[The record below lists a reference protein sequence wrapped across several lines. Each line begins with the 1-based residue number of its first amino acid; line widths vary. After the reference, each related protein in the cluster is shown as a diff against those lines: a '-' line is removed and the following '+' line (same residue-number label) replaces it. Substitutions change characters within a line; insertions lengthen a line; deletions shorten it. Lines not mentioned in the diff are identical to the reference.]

1 MSGSLSP
8 QIANHAKTYKS
19 QARRRYTCG
28 AMLGHGPDRDLP
40 MVPERAFSSA
50 RTASAMLSAG
60 ALVASLV
67 IGAACGARSGD
78 PPPDDA
84 TETETETETGT
95 DSETGTE
102 TDGTADP
109 PLGSCENP
117 IVLPLKQF
125 TVRGR
130 LLGPSEQD
138 GWCSDGEND
147 RGAEDVYRVT
157 APYDVDVYFIVRD
170 ETDFEPVIRVE
181 KDICGAGEDLD
192 EDGTVR
198 MCTNPLATGAI
209 RSFFLEAN
217 AEYFITVDSPRGVDG
232 RYGLDILY
240 GPPPVEACA
249 LHPSVITQQPGGVFL
264 WENELP
270 AGQGFADGPCG
281 GPGTEN
287 IFALE
292 IDYPGV
298 AAIDVDGDV
307 NADIRSYCGGTGE
320 LVCEQNGGYFEYF
333 FESPGTYYL
342 NVDQP
347 SHTSAN
353 SYSLRVEFD

>member
-1 MSGSLSP
+1 
-8 QIANHAKTYKS
+8 
-19 QARRRYTCG
+19 
-28 AMLGHGPDRDLP
+28 MLGHGPDRDLQ
-40 MVPERAFSSA
+40 MVPERAFSPA

-60 ALVASLV
+60 ALAATLV
-67 IGAACGARSGD
+67 IGAGCGARSGD
-78 PPPDDA
+78 PPPDDDS
-84 TETETETETGT
+84 TSGSETETET
-95 DSETGTE
+95 D
-102 TDGTADP
+102 TDGTDTESETETSGTEEA

-117 IVLPLKQF
+117 ILLPLKQL

-138 GWCSDGEND
+138 GWCGDGEND
-147 RGAEDVYRVT
+147 RGAEDVYRIS
-157 APYDVDVYFIVRD
+157 APYDVDVYFTVRE
-170 ETDFEPVIRVE
+170 ETDFEPIIRIE
-181 KDICGAGEDLD
+181 KDACGAGEDTD
-192 EDGTVR
+192 EHGAVR
-198 MCTNPLATGAI
+198 MCTNPLAPGAL
-209 RSFFLEAN
+209 RSFFVEAN

-232 RYGLDILY
+232 RYGLDLLY
-240 GPPPVEACA
+240 GPPPVEACE

-264 WENELP
+264 WENDLP

-298 AAIDVDGDV
+298 ALVDIEGDV

-320 LVCEQNGGYFEYF
+320 LVCEQGGGSFEYF